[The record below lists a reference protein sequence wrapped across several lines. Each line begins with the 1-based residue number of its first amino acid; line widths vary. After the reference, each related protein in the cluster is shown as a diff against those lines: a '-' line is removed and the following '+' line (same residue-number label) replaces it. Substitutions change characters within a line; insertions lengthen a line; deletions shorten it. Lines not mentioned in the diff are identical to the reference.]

1 MTDRDVAGHVDRA
14 RVLAE
19 RVVRRVGGAPA
30 VKTLLAVLAAF
41 DRAGG
46 GLVAGGLAYSALLAL
61 LPLLLLVLSV
71 VAWIINDPAVQDQ
84 IVNAIAEAV
93 PPLENVARTALEQV
107 SQGAVPT
114 GIVALLGLIWGSSRF
129 YAALDTAISRI
140 FYAVPRRNP
149 IVQTLRGVFVSAL
162 LVALP
167 VAAIIIGS
175 TLSWL
180 VDLAP
185 AGVGIGGIV
194 RTGVQLLSPFA
205 TIAVFVLVTSVV
217 YRFVPARPVP
227 ASAFWLPAVL
237 SGLLLAAI
245 AQLFAFIAPRLAGTA
260 ALFGAFVAVFVILAW
275 LSISLNVLM
284 LGACWTWVR
293 LRGAS
298 ANEPEKE
305 SGAGAAS
312 A

>member
-1 MTDRDVAGHVDRA
+1 MTDPEAAGRVDRV

-19 RVVRRVGGAPA
+19 RVARQVGGAPA
-30 VKTLLAVLAAF
+30 VQTLLAVLAVF

-71 VAWIINDPAVQDQ
+71 VAWFVNDPAVQDQ

-114 GIVALLGLIWGSSRF
+114 GIIAILGLVWGSSRF

-140 FYAVPRRNP
+140 FNAVPRRNP
-149 IVQTLRGVFVSAL
+149 IVQTLRGLFVSAI
-162 LVALP
+162 LVVLP
-167 VAAIIIGS
+167 VGAIIAGS
-175 TLSWL
+175 TVAWL
-180 VDLAP
+180 LDLAP
-185 AGVGIGGIV
+185 SGGVAIEGVV
-194 RTGVQLLSPFA
+194 RTGVQLLSPFL
-205 TIAVFVLVTSVV
+205 TFAVFVLVTTVV

-227 ASAFWLPAVL
+227 ARAFGLPAVL
-237 SGLLLAAI
+237 SGVALAAI
-245 AQLFAFIAPRLAGTA
+245 AQLFAVLAPRLAGTA
-260 ALFGAFVAVFVILAW
+260 ALFGAFVAVFVVLAW

-293 LRGAS
+293 LRDAPEEGPETAGAS
-298 ANEPEKE
+298 D
-305 SGAGAAS
+305 
-312 A
+312 